1 MKQLR
6 YNKQLDFNEPGDD
19 FDLLAKLLFSGEDH
33 IVCKNIDFE
42 DTELVK
48 KMKDTVDRHYKE
60 LFPEKTDTPKLELYV
75 YEDSK
80 CYLVSLIK

>member
-19 FDLLAKLLFSGEDH
+19 FDLLVKLLFSGENH
-33 IVCKNIDFE
+33 IVCRNIDFE

-60 LFPEKTDTPKLELYV
+60 LFPEKTDTPKVELYA

>member
-1 MKQLR
+1 M
-6 YNKQLDFNEPGDD
+6 DFNEPGDD
-19 FDLLAKLLFSGEDH
+19 FDLLAKLLFSGENH
-33 IVCKNIDFE
+33 IVCRSIDFE

-60 LFPEKTDTPKLELYV
+60 LFPEKTDTPKVELYV

>member
-1 MKQLR
+1 M
-6 YNKQLDFNEPGDD
+6 DFNEPGDD
-19 FDLLAKLLFSGEDH
+19 FDLLVKLLFSGENH
-33 IVCKNIDFE
+33 IVCRNIDFE

-60 LFPEKTDTPKLELYV
+60 LFPEKTDTPKVEIYV

>member
-1 MKQLR
+1 M
-6 YNKQLDFNEPGDD
+6 DFNEPGDD
-19 FDLLAKLLFSGEDH
+19 FDLLAKLLFSGENH
-33 IVCKNIDFE
+33 IVYKNIDFE

-48 KMKDTVDRHYKE
+48 KMKDTVDRHYKK
-60 LFPEKTDTPKLELYV
+60 LFPEKTDTPKVELYV